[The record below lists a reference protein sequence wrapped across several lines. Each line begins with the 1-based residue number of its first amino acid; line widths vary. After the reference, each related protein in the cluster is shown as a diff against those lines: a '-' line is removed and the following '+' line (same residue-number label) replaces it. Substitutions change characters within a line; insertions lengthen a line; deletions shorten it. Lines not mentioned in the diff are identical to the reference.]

1 MSIQQTLEKL
11 HGMRLKGI
19 ERALEEQLQRGDA
32 AELSSD
38 ERLALI
44 VDREWQLR
52 DERRTNRRLKQ
63 AKLKQRACAEDIDY
77 RYPRGLDRSLMQ
89 DLLSAHWVRS
99 RRNLIITG
107 ATGLGKTWLACALGD
122 KACREGMSVEYC
134 RVPRLLTELAIA
146 RADGTLLKFLDRLA
160 RVDLLVPDD
169 GGLSPLESQGPHD
182 LLELVDDR
190 AGKRSLLVTSQLPT
204 NKWHS
209 MVADPSVA
217 DALLDRIVGTAQQ
230 IALKGASMR
239 KGDAE
244 N

>member
-11 HGMRLKGI
+11 HGLRLKGMY
-19 ERALEEQLQRGDA
+19 RALEEQLQRGDA
-32 AELSSD
+32 AELSFD
-38 ERLALI
+38 ERLALL
-44 VDREWQLR
+44 VDCEWQLR
-52 DERRTNRRLKQ
+52 EERRTNRRLKQ

-77 RYPRGLDRSLMQ
+77 RYPRGLDRALMQ

-122 KACREGMSVEYC
+122 KACREGMSVEYY

-160 RVDLLVPDD
+160 RVDLLVLDD
-169 GGLSPLESQGPHD
+169 WGLSPLESQGQHD

-239 KGDAE
+239 KGDPE